1 MLGLLH
7 LGPMMNK
14 NVHEQQ
20 LKQWPITLSGGK
32 CETNKVVALP
42 ETELKMV
49 KNNKKLRRLP

>member
-1 MLGLLH
+1 
-7 LGPMMNK
+7 MNK

-20 LKQWPITLSGGK
+20 LKQWPITLSECGGK

-49 KNNKKLRRLP
+49 KNYKKLRRLP